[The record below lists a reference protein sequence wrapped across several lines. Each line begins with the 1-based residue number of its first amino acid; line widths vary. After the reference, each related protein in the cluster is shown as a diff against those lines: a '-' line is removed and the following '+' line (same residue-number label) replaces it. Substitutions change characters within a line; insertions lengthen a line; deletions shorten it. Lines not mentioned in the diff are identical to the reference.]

1 MIRVPIA
8 AAPPVPLPQMT
19 LRSRREV
26 ATRDFVNA
34 QQYEHW
40 QTDGRYGV
48 QNRPDVNAQAPFYD
62 MMPLT
67 SRTDDRNYMQN
78 QPFVAGGAPLGS
90 NPYFQKYDV
99 TNDPRNVAR
108 ELRGAVFEI
117 PSDRGMQESQRMLE
131 RQFTAQYVPAD
142 RTREDTETMLVAR
155 AQLMPLMD
163 DYRKLYPKVINSG
176 QVCQTGEVKKP
187 DATTFSTDALPP
199 RGKCYAEIK
208 GGSGSAS
215 YYT

>member
-1 MIRVPIA
+1 
-8 AAPPVPLPQMT
+8 MT

-26 ATRDFVNA
+26 STRDFVNA

-48 QNRPDVNAQAPFYD
+48 YNRPDLNKQAPFYD
-62 MMPLT
+62 MAPLT

-78 QPFVAGGAPLGS
+78 QPFVAGGDPLGA

-108 ELRGAVFEI
+108 ELRGAVFETVT
-117 PSDRGMQESQRMLE
+117 DRGIKESQRMLE

-155 AQLMPLMD
+155 AQLMPAMD
-163 DYRKLYPKVINSG
+163 DYRKLYPKVINTG

-187 DATTFSTDALPP
+187 EGTTFSTDDLPA
-199 RGKCYAEIK
+199 RGVCEAKVH
-208 GGSGSAS
+208 GTGSPGS
-215 YYT
+215 YYS

>member
-8 AAPPVPLPQMT
+8 AAPPLPLPQMT
-19 LRSRREV
+19 LRSRREPS
-26 ATRDFVNA
+26 TRDFVNA

-40 QTDGRYGV
+40 QTDGRYGI
-48 QNRPDVNAQAPFYD
+48 QNRPDLNKQAPFYD
-62 MMPLT
+62 MAPLS
-67 SRTDDRNYMQN
+67 SRTDDRNYLQN
-78 QPFVAGGAPLGS
+78 QPFVAGGAPLGD

-117 PSDRGMQESQRMLE
+117 PSDRGLKESQRMLE

-142 RTREDTETMLVAR
+142 RTREDTETRLDAR
-155 AQLMPLMD
+155 AQLMPSMD
-163 DYRKLYPKVINSG
+163 DYRKLYPKVINTG
-176 QVCQTGEVKKP
+176 QVCQTGSVPKSSE
-187 DATTFSTDALPP
+187 TTFRTDELPA
-199 RGKCYAEIK
+199 RGCDLKVHGNGAA
-208 GGSGSAS
+208 AS